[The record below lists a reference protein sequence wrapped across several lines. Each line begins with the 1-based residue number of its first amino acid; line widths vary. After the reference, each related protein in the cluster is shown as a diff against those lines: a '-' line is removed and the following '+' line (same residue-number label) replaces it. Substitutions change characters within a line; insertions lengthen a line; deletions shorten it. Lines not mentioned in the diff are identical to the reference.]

1 MPPFPWLTAP
11 RPHVNS
17 ETPAEHAPTEQ
28 MPTPPPDFRRLYEEA
43 EATLAQ
49 AMEKLVAR
57 PSFGVLLAQVSENM
71 IALSKIASDSADLA
85 LSNLRIA
92 GRSDV
97 VRLERQLGRSE
108 DKLETLLQ
116 ELEALRDE
124 LADRNR
130 RDDQAV
136 NGAQMDAEPT
146 S

>member
-1 MPPFPWLTAP
+1 VPESDADTQIP
-11 RPHVNS
+11 RP
-17 ETPAEHAPTEQ
+17 
-28 MPTPPPDFRRLYEEA
+28 DLRRLYEEA
-43 EATLAQ
+43 EANVAQ

-57 PSFGVLLAQVSENM
+57 PSFGVLLAQVSENV

-97 VRLERQLGRSE
+97 VRLERQLGRNE

-116 ELEALRDE
+116 ELESLRDE
-124 LADRNR
+124 LADAR
-130 RDDQAV
+130 RPAGQAREGV
-136 NGAQMDAEPT
+136 HKPDEAA